1 MTQHKYIFCT
11 STEEELLSKQEIKNK
26 IGFTE
31 SLAKVKE
38 IHLLNNVLYLMYK
51 NKTLAY
57 KNIHGSWGMPTSV

>member
-1 MTQHKYIFCT
+1 MAQHKYIFCT
-11 STEEELLSKQEIKNK
+11 CDTEELLSKKEIKNK
-26 IGFTE
+26 IGFAE